1 MMQVMR
7 VTVVGK
13 NSLIAQA
20 LQAQPAASGWQ
31 FISHVQARQGH
42 QWLNHTDLI
51 INCAFDDRLKQEP
64 YQPELDMDLW
74 LAEQL
79 RERPHIRY
87 TLLSSRMTYGAPPPD
102 GRLHTALQPQPN
114 NLYGQAKRQT
124 EQTLREL
131 LGRRLLILRLSNIF
145 GQEDVP
151 RRRNFF
157 AMALRS
163 LRDQGRIVLDISP
176 FVERDFLPV
185 DQLAQSLVHISQF
198 WEPGLFNLGS
208 GHGLPTGRMAQWLI
222 EGHGRGELL
231 VNNLREHDAFWLDMS
246 ATRQTFGIPPT
257 PTALIRERC
266 LALGAAL
273 QPQTHPQ
280 NQEDAPCQS

>member
-1 MMQVMR
+1 MQAMR

-20 LQAQPAASGWQ
+20 LKAQPGAADWQ
-31 FISHVQARQGH
+31 FIGHVQARQGH
-42 QWLNHTDLI
+42 EWLDHTDQV
-51 INCAFDDRLKQEP
+51 INCAFDDRLKQAP

-87 TLLSSRMTYGAPPPD
+87 TLLSSRMAYGTPPAD
-102 GRLHTALQPQPN
+102 GRLHTALQPQPI
-114 NLYGQAKRQT
+114 NLYGQAKWRT
-124 EQTLREL
+124 EQALRAL
-131 LGRRLLILRLSNIF
+131 LGDRLLVLRLSNIF
-145 GQEDVP
+145 GHEDVP
-151 RRRNFF
+151 GRRNFF

-163 LRDQGRIVLDISP
+163 LREQGRIVLDISP

-198 WEPGLFNLGS
+198 WQSGLFNLGA
-208 GHGLPTGRMAQWLI
+208 GHGLPTGRIAQWLI

-231 VNNLREHDAFWLDMS
+231 INNLREHDAFWLDMN
-246 ATRQTFGIPPT
+246 ATRKTFGIPPT
-257 PTALIRERC
+257 PAALIRERC

-273 QPQTHPQ
+273 QNHPQ
-280 NQEDAPCQS
+280 HQEGAPCQS

>member
-1 MMQVMR
+1 MEAMR
-7 VTVVGK
+7 VTVVGQS
-13 NSLIAQA
+13 SLIAQA
-20 LQAQPAASGWQ
+20 LQAHPVGAGWR
-31 FISHVQARQGH
+31 FISHVQARQTH
-42 QWLNHTDLI
+42 EWLDHTDLI

-87 TLLSSRMTYGAPPPD
+87 TMLSSRMAYGVPPPD
-102 GRLHTALQPQPN
+102 GRLHTDLQCQPI
-114 NLYGQAKRQT
+114 NLYGQAKWRT
-124 EQTLREL
+124 EQALREL

-151 RRRNFF
+151 GRRNFF

-163 LRDQGRIVLDISP
+163 LREQGRIVLDISP

-198 WEPGLFNLGS
+198 WQSGLFNLGS
-208 GHGLPTGRMAQWLI
+208 GHGVPTGRIAQWLI

-231 VNNLREHDAFWLDMS
+231 INNLREHDAFWLDMS

-257 PTALIRERC
+257 PPTVIRERC
-266 LALGAAL
+266 LALGAGL
-273 QPQTHPQ
+273 QSQP
-280 NQEDAPCQS
+280 

>member
-1 MMQVMR
+1 MPVTR

-20 LQAQPAASGWQ
+20 LKLQPGAADWQ
-31 FISHVQARQGH
+31 FISHVQAWQSH
-42 QWLNHTDLI
+42 EWLDHTDQV

-64 YQPELDMDLW
+64 YRAELDMDLW
-74 LAEQL
+74 LAGQL
-79 RERPHIRY
+79 RERPHVQY
-87 TLLSSRMTYGAPPPD
+87 TLLSSRMAYGTPPAD
-102 GRLHTALQPQPN
+102 GRLHTALQPQPI
-114 NLYGQAKRQT
+114 NLYGQAKWRT
-124 EQTLREL
+124 EKALREL
-131 LGRRLLILRLSNIF
+131 LGDRLLVLRLSNIF

-151 RRRNFF
+151 GRRNFF

-163 LRDQGRIVLDISP
+163 LREQGRIVLDISP

-185 DQLAQSLVHISQF
+185 DQLAQSLVHVSQF
-198 WEPGLFNLGS
+198 WQCGLFNLGA
-208 GHGLPTGRMAQWLI
+208 GHGLPTGRIAQWLI

-257 PTALIRERC
+257 PAALIRERC

-273 QPQTHPQ
+273 QTLSQ
-280 NQEDAPCQS
+280 NPEASPCQS

>member
-1 MMQVMR
+1 MESMR

-13 NSLIAQA
+13 SSLIAQA
-20 LQAQPAASGWQ
+20 LQAHPAGAGWQ
-31 FISHVQARQGH
+31 FISHLQARQTH
-42 QWLNHTDLI
+42 EWLDHTDLI

-87 TLLSSRMTYGAPPPD
+87 TMLSSRMAYGAPPPD
-102 GRLHTALQPQPN
+102 GRLHTDLQSQPI
-114 NLYGQAKRQT
+114 NLYGQAKWRT

-131 LGRRLLILRLSNIF
+131 LGPRLLILRLSNIF

-151 RRRNFF
+151 GRRNFF

-163 LRDQGRIVLDISP
+163 LREQGRIVLDISP

-185 DQLAQSLVHISQF
+185 DQLAQSLVHISQL
-198 WEPGLFNLGS
+198 WKSGLFNLGS
-208 GHGLPTGRMAQWLI
+208 GHGVPTGRIAQWLI

-231 VNNLREHDAFWLDMS
+231 INNLREHDAFWLDMS
-246 ATRQTFGIPPT
+246 VTRQTFGILPT
-257 PTALIRERC
+257 PPELIRER
-266 LALGAAL
+266 
-273 QPQTHPQ
+273 
-280 NQEDAPCQS
+280 

>member
-1 MMQVMR
+1 MPVTR
-7 VTVVGK
+7 VTVVGQS
-13 NSLIAQA
+13 SLIAQA
-20 LQAQPAASGWQ
+20 LKALPGAADWQ
-31 FISHVQARQGH
+31 FIGHVQARQGH
-42 QWLNHTDLI
+42 EWLDHTDQI

-74 LAEQL
+74 LAVQL
-79 RERPHIRY
+79 RERPQIRY
-87 TLLSSRMTYGAPPPD
+87 TLLSSRMAYGLPLAD
-102 GRLHTALQPQPN
+102 GRLHTALPPQPI
-114 NLYGQAKRQT
+114 NLYGQAKWRT
-124 EQTLREL
+124 EQALREL
-131 LGRRLLILRLSNIF
+131 LGDRLLVLRLSNIF

-151 RRRNFF
+151 GRRNFF

-163 LRDQGRIVLDISP
+163 LREHGRIVLDISP

-198 WEPGLFNLGS
+198 WQSGLFNLGA
-208 GHGLPTGRMAQWLI
+208 GHGLPTGRIAQWLI

-257 PTALIRERC
+257 PAALIRERC

-273 QPQTHPQ
+273 QTHPQ
-280 NQEDAPCQS
+280 NPEASPCQS